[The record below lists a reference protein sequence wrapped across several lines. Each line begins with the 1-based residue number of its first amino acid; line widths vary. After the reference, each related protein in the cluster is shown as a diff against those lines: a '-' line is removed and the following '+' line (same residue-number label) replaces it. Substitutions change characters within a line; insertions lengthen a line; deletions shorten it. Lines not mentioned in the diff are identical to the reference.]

1 MQVLR
6 KLNDPLEQGL
16 AKAVFDHVRN
26 YLAGA
31 FILVIGVYEFKQ
43 HASRLHEIVP
53 TRFTGMA
60 IICLAFIL
68 IGLNLYDGIR
78 KISSLKYHL
87 VISIGLVLLYVIV
100 SFRLIVVALSFRII
114 I

>member
-6 KLNDPLEQGL
+6 KLNDSLQQGL
-16 AKAVFDHVRN
+16 VKEVFDHVRN
-26 YLAGA
+26 YLVGA
-31 FILVIGVYEFKQ
+31 FILVIGVYEHKQ

-53 TRFTGMA
+53 AQYTGMA
-60 IICLAFIL
+60 IICLAIIL

-87 VISIGLVLLYVIV
+87 V
-100 SFRLIVVALSFRII
+100 LS
-114 I
+114 